1 MTSSTYLLP
10 LTVWAA
16 AVVCAAQTSP
26 TFSNKVSTPGARP
39 TITLSADLNNDGFPD
54 LIEDSAY
61 APIGFTIQLANG
73 DGTFKAP
80 VFHSVS
86 GGNGSPAPMAVGD
99 FNNDGKADVAA
110 VLPGKNQVA
119 VYLGNGDG
127 TFQAPKYSTI
137 ALNSGQTF
145 ASAPVVAANFNGDG
159 KVDLAVVGVA
169 GNDQSVY
176 VLQGDG
182 AGGFNSPRDAIN
194 LPAYYLVQ
202 NMVTGDFD
210 GDAKADLFFTG
221 VFGCGTTGSCTTNVY
236 GLFGDGN
243 LGFEITTPYSSY
255 NTFEISAGDLDS
267 DGKSD
272 LIGYDRA
279 TEQMIA
285 FYGQADRTIASYS
298 WTIPN
303 VNGYFADGWTGP
315 FQVGDFNGDGHMDIV
330 GHFTNNVKDGTDYE
344 FLIFLGTANRGQFT
358 SYVQFLPA
366 SSMPVDIQ
374 GTAPVTVDENADG
387 KPDIVAYQTPGPAA
401 TGPSDNAPLL
411 VTAVNA
417 TASGNWGG
425 CTYLNKAQGIRLC
438 SPGSTSS
445 SPVSFKASAT
455 SFGQLRK
462 IELWVDGKK
471 MAENFH
477 AWEHDAWFNYT
488 GTFPAGSH
496 QATLYAA
503 DVDNRLQRMSYTF
516 AVGSGGTCSAPSSY
530 GVHVCSP
537 ANGATVSSPVSVQA
551 AAKIAGTLAR
561 MEVWVD
567 GVKKFT
573 ETTSPSFTTS
583 ISLAAGGHRFDVY
596 AVNTAGTKYETTV
609 NATVK

>member
-1 MTSSTYLLP
+1 M
-10 LTVWAA
+10 AA
-16 AVVCAAQTSP
+16 SAVVCFGQSNPSFSYKTSG
-26 TFSNKVSTPGARP
+26 PGARP

-61 APIGFTIQLANG
+61 APIGFTVQLANG

-86 GGNGSPAPMAVGD
+86 GGSGAPAPIAVGD
-99 FNNDGKADVAA
+99 FNNDGKADVA
-110 VLPGKNQVA
+110 VPIPGKNQVA

-137 ALNSGQTF
+137 TLNSGQTF
-145 ASAPVVAANFNGDG
+145 ASVPVVAANFNTDGDL
-159 KVDLAVVGVA
+159 DLAVVGVS
-169 GNDQSVY
+169 GNNQSVY

-182 AGGFNSPRDAIN
+182 TGGFNTPHDAIN
-194 LPAYYLVQ
+194 LPAYYVVQ

-243 LGFEITTPYSSY
+243 FGFEITTPYSSY
-255 NTFEISAGDLDS
+255 DTFQISAGDLDS
-267 DGKSD
+267 DGRTD
-272 LIGYDRA
+272 LIGYDPA
-279 TEQMIA
+279 TQQVIA

-298 WTIPN
+298 WTIAN
-303 VNGYFADGWTGP
+303 VSANANFADGWSGP
-315 FQVGDFNGDGHMDIV
+315 FQIGDFNGDGHMDIV

-344 FLIFLGTANRGQFT
+344 LMFFLGTANRGQFT
-358 SYVQFLPA
+358 SYFEYLPA
-366 SSMPVDIQ
+366 SSMPVDIH
-374 GTAPVTVDENADG
+374 GTAPVTADENGDG
-387 KPDIVAYQTPGPAA
+387 KPDIVVYQTPGPAA

-411 VTAVNA
+411 VTALDTTGA
-417 TASGNWGG
+417 GNWGG
-425 CTYLNKAQGIRLC
+425 CTYLNKAQGIHLC
-438 SPGSTSS
+438 SPTNSSS
-445 SPVSFKASAT
+445 SPVSFKAAAT

-471 MAENFH
+471 LAENFH
-477 AWEHDAWFNYT
+477 AWEHNAWFNYT
-488 GTFPAGSH
+488 GSFAAGSH
-496 QATLYAA
+496 QATLFAA
-503 DVDNRLQRMSYTF
+503 DLDNRLQRLNYTF
-516 AVGSGGTCSAPSSY
+516 TVGAGCAAPSSY

-537 ANGATVSSPVSVQA
+537 ANGSTVSSPVTVQA

-567 GVKKFT
+567 GVKKYS
-573 ETTSPSFTTS
+573 ETTSTSLSTS
-583 ISLAAGGHRFDVY
+583 ISLAAGTHRFDIY
-596 AVNTAGTKYETTV
+596 AVNTAGTKYVSTV
-609 NATVK
+609 TATVK